1 MNKVLELKNVNMVF
15 FDTDKKAETKVLDNI
30 SFEVFDGEIV
40 AIVGPSGSG
49 KSTILNLIAGLI
61 KPTSGEVNVSTDIG
75 YMFQHDHLFE
85 WRTIYKNILLGLEIK
100 NKKTIENITSVDRM
114 IELYGLKDFKNHY
127 PNQLSGGMRQRVA
140 LIRTLAV
147 SPSILLLDE
156 PFGALDFQ
164 TKIKVIEDIY
174 GIIKKEGK
182 TAILV
187 THDISEAISMADRVI
202 VLSERPAK
210 IKQIEKISIPNYN
223 SPLKARN
230 DPKFTVHFQNVWKV
244 INDE

>member
-61 KPTSGEVNVSTDIG
+61 KPTNGEVNVSTDIG

-147 SPSILLLDE
+147 SPSI
-156 PFGALDFQ
+156 F
-164 TKIKVIEDIY
+164 
-174 GIIKKEGK
+174 
-182 TAILV
+182 
-187 THDISEAISMADRVI
+187 R
-202 VLSERPAK
+202 
-210 IKQIEKISIPNYN
+210 
-223 SPLKARN
+223 
-230 DPKFTVHFQNVWKV
+230 
-244 INDE
+244 